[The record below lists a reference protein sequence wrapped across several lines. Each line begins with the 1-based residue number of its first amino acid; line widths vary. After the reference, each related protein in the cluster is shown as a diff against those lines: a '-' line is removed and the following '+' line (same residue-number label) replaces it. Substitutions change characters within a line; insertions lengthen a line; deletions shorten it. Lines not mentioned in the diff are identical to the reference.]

1 MVALN
6 MVKYYPFGIM
16 TLNSVITM
24 TVAGPMGGFI
34 SFLICYIVQG
44 TLFIFKK
51 SNIGCC
57 EGGKFPFC
65 GLDLSN
71 KQKTTI
77 AVEGL
82 GSFP

>member
-24 TVAGPMGGFI
+24 IVAGPMGGFI
-34 SFLICYIVQG
+34 SFVICWVVQG
-44 TLFIFKK
+44 TLFILKK
-51 SNIGCC
+51 SDKGCC
-57 EGGKFPFC
+57 DGSKSRLC
-65 GLDLSN
+65 GVDLSN

-82 GSFP
+82 GSV